1 MTKKE
6 TAFGINRNLTSYGDV
21 GFSRYLRR
29 AFLSSSGFDRIDLD
43 RPVVGIVN
51 TTSDYNTCHRQMPE
65 MVEAVKRGVLEAGG
79 LPMAFPTIS
88 LNEILTHPTTMLF
101 RNLQAMETEEM
112 IRAQPMDAVVL
123 LGGCDKT
130 VPAQTMAAISAN
142 IPAVQVVAGP
152 MITGSWRGERL
163 GACTDC
169 RRLWAKYR
177 AGELNDEEI
186 DEIEQSLCST
196 GGTCMVMGTAST
208 MAAIL
213 EVMGLMLPGG
223 ATPPHASGDRLKN
236 CVASGRCAVEL
247 AESGLTPQDLLS
259 KASFENAI
267 TILMAIGG
275 STNAIVHI
283 IAIARRAGIEIT
295 LRDFNRISKTT
306 PVLVDCK
313 PAGVGYME
321 DLHHAGGIP
330 ALLKELESKLDLDA
344 RTITGKSLGEIL
356 ENVSPAGEWQTTIR
370 KLSDPLK
377 SRGAISALFGTLAPY
392 GAIIKT
398 AAASPE
404 LMKHSGP
411 AIVFES
417 PEDAVERIDNPELN
431 ITPQHVMVLRNGGP
445 VGAGM
450 PEAGSL
456 PIPKYL
462 AEQGVT
468 DMVRV
473 SDARMSGTAYGSVI
487 LHCSPESAVGG
498 PIGLVRDGDIIE
510 LDVQNAKLD
519 LMVHNE
525 ELLARSKEF
534 QPKTPPSRGYARL
547 HHDHVLQAHLGC
559 DLDFLC
565 PLDE

>member
-6 TAFGINRNLTSYGDV
+6 TELGVNRNLTSYGDV

-29 AFLSSSGFDRIDLD
+29 AFLSSAGYDRVDLD
-43 RPVVGIVN
+43 RPIVGIVN
-51 TTSDYNTCHRQMPE
+51 TASDYNTCHRQMPE

-101 RNLQAMETEEM
+101 RNLMAMETEEM

-142 IPAVQVVAGP
+142 VPAVQVVSGP

-177 AGELNDEEI
+177 AGELNDIEI
-186 DEIEQSLCST
+186 EEIEQSLCST

-208 MAAIL
+208 MASLL
-213 EVMGLMLPGG
+213 EAMGLMLLGG
-223 ATPPHASGDRLKN
+223 ASPPHASGDRLKH
-236 CVASGRCAVEL
+236 CTISGRRAVAL
-247 AESGLTPQDLLS
+247 AETDLKPMDVLS
-259 KASFENAI
+259 KASFENAL
-267 TILMAIGG
+267 TVLMAIGG

-295 LRDFNRISKTT
+295 LSDFNRIGKKT

-313 PAGVGYME
+313 PAGKGYME
-321 DLHHAGGIP
+321 DLHNAGGIP
-330 ALLKELESKLDLDA
+330 VLLKELESKLDLNT
-344 RTITGKSLGEIL
+344 RTITGSTLGEDLQQI
-356 ENVSPAGEWQTTIR
+356 SPPGEWQSTIR

-377 SRGAISALFGTLAPY
+377 PQGAITALFGSLAPN
-392 GAIIKT
+392 GAIIKS

-404 LMKHSGP
+404 LMIHQGP

-417 PEDAVERIDNPELN
+417 PEDAINRIDNPELN

-487 LHCSPESAVGG
+487 LHCSPEAAVGG
-498 PIGLVRDGDIIE
+498 PIGLVKDGDIIG
-510 LDVQNAKLD
+510 LDVKNERLD
-519 LMVHNE
+519 LLVTEE
-525 ELLARSKEF
+525 ELAKREIGF
-534 QPKTPPSRGYARL
+534 EPKSPPPRGYVRL
-547 HHDHVLQAHLGC
+547 HHEHVLQAHLGC

-565 PLDE
+565 PIEK